1 MNGVM
6 CGRGRLRAGL
16 ALPGGVGGERAAGG
30 DIFADTDK
38 NHGRLEAVGWKLDAT
53 KFGVPKTKF
62 YVEPEESAE
71 DKQVLVIDSKKA
83 TGCILYDLSDK
94 VDLQKTPI
102 MRWRWRVKT
111 LPDGADGRDEDKDDQ
126 AVAIYIGTN
135 ALLGKRSIA
144 YRWETDTPKDYAGE
158 VKYAGGLMRVKYFV
172 VENKETPAGEWVTEE
187 RNVAEDFK
195 AAYGSV
201 PKKFAIS
208 VCGNSQYTKTDTR
221 AEIDYIEFVA
231 KSDQK

>member
-1 MNGVM
+1 MKGGKIWPGLLTAALAFTGV
-6 CGRGRLRAGL
+6 L
-16 ALPGGVGGERAAGG
+16 AAESAAWREN
-30 DIFADTDK
+30 FADTEKKD
-38 NHGRLEAVGWKLDAT
+38 GRLEAVGWKLDAT

-71 DKQVLVIDSKKA
+71 DKQVLVIDSEKA

-195 AAYGSV
+195 AAYGLV